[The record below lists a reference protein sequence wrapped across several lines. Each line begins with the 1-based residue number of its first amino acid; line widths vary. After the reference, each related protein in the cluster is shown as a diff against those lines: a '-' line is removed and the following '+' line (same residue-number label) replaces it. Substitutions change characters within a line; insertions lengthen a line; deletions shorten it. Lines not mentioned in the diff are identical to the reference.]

1 MAETPPP
8 ASAGDRQPA
17 AIPAFINERAGTA
30 DKAVEA
36 LERERAFD
44 VRPLDPARLA
54 DEIRAAVA
62 GGASRVLV
70 AGGDGT
76 VRSAAAVV
84 AHTSTE
90 LAVLPGGTLNHFARD
105 HGIPVDAGEAVAA
118 ARDGTAAAAD
128 AAYANDRLFLNTST
142 IGAYVLFARTRERYE
157 KYLGY
162 YLASVVAAIR
172 ILARLP
178 VVRVALEVEGAVRHY
193 ETPALF
199 IGVGERELRFPDF
212 GNRVEDGTRALHV
225 MVLRSRSSA
234 RLFAIV
240 FAAATR
246 GIRWLSR
253 TPHFDAFL
261 VDRCS
266 VELPGARWEVAADG
280 EIERFES
287 SIEYRIERDAIRV
300 VVPAAGTRDA

>member
-1 MAETPPP
+1 MAESPPP
-8 ASAGDRQPA
+8 ASALAGA
-17 AIPAFINERAGTA
+17 GGIPAFVNERAGTA
-30 DKAVEA
+30 DKAVDA
-36 LERERAFD
+36 LSKDPAFQ
-44 VRPLDPARLA
+44 VRPLDPARIA
-54 DEIRAAVA
+54 DEIRAAVD
-62 GGASRVLV
+62 GGAARVLI

-76 VRSAAAVV
+76 VRSAAAAV

-105 HGIPVDAGEAVAA
+105 HGIPVEAGDAVAA
-118 ARDGTAAAAD
+118 ARDGEATLAD
-128 AAYANDRLFLNTST
+128 VAYANDHLFLNTST

-162 YLASVVAAIR
+162 HLASVVAAVR

-178 VVRVALEVEGAVRHY
+178 TVRVALEVDGAVTHY

-199 IGVGERELRFPDF
+199 IGVGERELRFPEF
-212 GNRVEDGTRALHV
+212 GNRVEGGTRALHV

-240 FAAATR
+240 LAAAAR
-246 GIRWLSR
+246 GVRWLSR

-280 EIERFES
+280 EIEQFES
-287 SIEYRIERDAIRV
+287 SIEYRIERDALRV
-300 VVPAAGTRDA
+300 IVPGDDVAES